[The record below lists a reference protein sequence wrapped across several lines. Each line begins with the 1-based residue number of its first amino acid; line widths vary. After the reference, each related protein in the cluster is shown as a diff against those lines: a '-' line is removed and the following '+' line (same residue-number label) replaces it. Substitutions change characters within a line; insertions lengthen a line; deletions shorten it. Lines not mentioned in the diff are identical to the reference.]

1 MTTPVLSPKMQGDV
15 LATIEKVAHAGVT
28 LLVAEQ
34 NVRGALLISDRALV
48 MERGRKVLDGP
59 AAEAIEVF
67 AAPTSAATSSRRR
80 HRRWARRGWRA
91 MSVPPSPIARRA
103 LEPRA
108 AELG

>member
-1 MTTPVLSPKMQGDV
+1 MTTPVLSPNMQGDV
-15 LATIEKVAHAGVT
+15 LATIEKVAHAGVV
-28 LLVAEQ
+28 LVVEQ

-80 HRRWARRGWRA
+80 QRRWARRGWRA